1 MHGVLHFFGKTYL
14 YIVRLHFAVDE
25 DKKVC
30 YNENAGGMY
39 KMNEKLHAYKEK
51 FEKELFENV
60 IPFWLKYGVDET
72 YGGMYTAL
80 DREGKIYSTDKS
92 VWMQGRAA
100 YMFAYLYNRLKK
112 DERFLEVS
120 KSCLDFLEKYCID
133 KDGRMFF
140 LVTKDGLPLR
150 KRRYWFS
157 ESFYIIACAEYYKAT
172 GEEKYLRAAKYVYGM
187 ILDIYRDSRR
197 DPYKITPKSYAS
209 TRATKS
215 LACPMILLNV
225 THIMREADGQNAVA
239 YDSIARD
246 LIAEIQRDFYK
257 PDLHIMLETV
267 GLNGE
272 IFDESAPCRVVNPGH
287 DIECAWFL
295 LDEGAYFADE
305 RILTLAKSIFD
316 DAIVNGWDE
325 EYGGIK
331 YFVDYKGLPVE
342 AYEHD
347 MKLWWPHNEGVIA
360 SLKLYQTF
368 GDEKYLQWFER
379 LTEYAFAHFSDPI
392 YGEWFGYLR
401 RDGVPTQPPCKGHT
415 YKGPFHVLRMLAKC
429 IELL

>member
-1 MHGVLHFFGKTYL
+1 MNAKLHGYKQLFEEELFERVVPFWLDN
-14 YIVRLHFAVDE
+14 AVDE
-25 DKKVC
+25 VNGGI
-30 YNENAGGMY
+30 YNS
-39 KMNEKLHAYKEK
+39 
-51 FEKELFENV
+51 
-60 IPFWLKYGVDET
+60 
-72 YGGMYTAL
+72 L

-100 YMFAYLYNRLKK
+100 YTFSYLYRRLRK
-112 DERFLEVS
+112 DERFLAVA
-120 KSCLDFLEKYCID
+120 KSCLDFLETHCID
-133 KDGRMFF
+133 EDGRMFF
-140 LVTKDGLPLR
+140 SVTKEGLPLR

-157 ESFYIIACAEYYKAT
+157 ESFYIIACAEYFLAT
-172 GEEKYLRAAKYVYGM
+172 GEKEYLQKAKKYYEFIWG
-187 ILDIYRDSRR
+187 IYQNPET

-225 THIMREADGQNAVA
+225 TGIMREADGANEAL
-239 YDSIARD
+239 YTSRART
-246 LIAEIQRDFYK
+246 LIEEIERDFYK
-257 PDLHIMLETV
+257 PSLHILLETV
-267 GLNGE
+267 GVNGE
-272 IFDESAPCRVVNPGH
+272 IIEESAPCRVVNPGH

-295 LDEGAYFADE
+295 LDEGNYLGDE
-305 RILTLAKSIFD
+305 RVKRLAKAIFD

-360 SLKLYQTF
+360 SLKLYLEY
-368 GDEKYLQWFER
+368 GEEKYFFWFEK
-379 LTEYAFAHFSDPI
+379 LTEYAFTHFSDKA

-401 RDGVPTQPPCKGHT
+401 RDGKPTQPPCKGHM